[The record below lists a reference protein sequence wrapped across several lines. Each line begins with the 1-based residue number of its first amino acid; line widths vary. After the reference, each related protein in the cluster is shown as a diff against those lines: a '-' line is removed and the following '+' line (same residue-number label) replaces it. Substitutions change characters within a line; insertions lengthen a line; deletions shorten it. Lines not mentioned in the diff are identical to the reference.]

1 MDTLWTLVQPMRRN
15 IRRLGRASLSVAA
28 LTVILASTATHTP
41 ANADGYIPGA
51 VWTDSQYVTD
61 WSGFYVGGKFGGTWG
76 DIGWAQH
83 YTEFVLPGAAGQEAS
98 FSPGGVAGGIM
109 GGANLQ
115 MGYWIFGLE
124 IGFVGTGLSQSTASP
139 SFPAT
144 DTFKTDID
152 WLLSIEPRLGY
163 TFDRTM
169 VFIKGGWVGG
179 NASLSV
185 AGVGTGGAYKTFK
198 TDEFVDGWSLGA
210 GVEYAWWPSFIVGLE
225 YQYVHLNLSTAGSCD
240 LCLIGIPIGTEAAIT
255 GGADISSVMLRAS
268 YLFRPEDG
276 F

>member
-1 MDTLWTLVQPMRRN
+1 MDTLWTMLQPPGRPLRRMRRP
-15 IRRLGRASLSVAA
+15 LLAVAA
-28 LTVILASTATHTP
+28 GALMANATMAPTP
-41 ANADGYIPGA
+41 ASADGYIPGA

-61 WSGFYVGGKFGGTWG
+61 WSGFYVGGKFGGTWA

-83 YTEFVLPGAAGQEAS
+83 YTDFVLPGTAGREAT
-98 FSPGGVAGGIM
+98 FSPGGVTGGIM

-139 SFPAT
+139 HFPAT
-144 DTFKTDID
+144 DSFKTDID

-179 NASLSV
+179 NAALSV
-185 AGVGTGGAYKTFK
+185 SGIGTGGAYKTVK

-225 YQYVHLNLSTAGSCD
+225 YQYVHLNLSTSGSCD
-240 LCLIGIPIGTEAAIT
+240 LCLLGIPIGTEAAIN
-255 GGADISSVMLRAS
+255 GGADISSVMVRAS

-276 F
+276 Y